1 MTEQVIFNVPTIT
14 RGQDSQ
20 VTQLSDTD
28 DYSFKSILKLFCF
41 SIFIVIFSII
51 VIIYMISVI

>member
-51 VIIYMISVI
+51 VIIYMIEFF

>member
-14 RGQDSQ
+14 SGQDSR